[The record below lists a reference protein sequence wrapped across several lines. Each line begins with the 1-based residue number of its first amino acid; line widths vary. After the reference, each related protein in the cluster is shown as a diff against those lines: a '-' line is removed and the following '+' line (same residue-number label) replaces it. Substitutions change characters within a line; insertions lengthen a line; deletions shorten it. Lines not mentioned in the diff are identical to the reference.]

1 MDQRDATISRLKR
14 DLEVSHLFNRGVLS
28 SNQEQKDRIVE
39 LEAENAI
46 LRTTESKLAALEE
59 AFEEQ
64 EKQTLRAENV
74 LIDARRRAASCLKSL
89 KNAEEG
95 RELAERDAA
104 YWRGRS
110 ECLAE
115 AAAQAQSIFEDAM
128 AAVAAPPKRT
138 TERFTLALPG
148 LAQVQTAPAPAP
160 AVGSARAST
169 SESSRPVVHRRK
181 RVRTSDDEDNGS
193 AKASP
198 PTARRLFT
206 NMRNGKM
213 KEPKL
218 ATESAEEDSPYS
230 SPPGLTGKRR
240 GEIPDSEYV
249 PSKGKGVA
257 TSTDPPPVTRRKGR
271 HSSPIPRRATVPKAR
286 APATAPRTRRPQ
298 PPREP
303 TPESDMAIK
312 SEPES
317 DSDPLDRWDD

>member
-64 EKQTLRAENV
+64 EKRTQRAENV
-74 LIDARRRAASCLKSL
+74 LADARRRAASCLKSL

-148 LAQVQTAPAPAP
+148 VAQAQTAPPAL
-160 AVGSARAST
+160 AVERARAST
-169 SESSRPVVHRRK
+169 SESSRPVMHRRK
-181 RVRTSDDEDNGS
+181 RLRTTDDEDNGS
-193 AKASP
+193 VKASP

-206 NMRNGKM
+206 NMGNGKT
-213 KEPKL
+213 KESRL
-218 ATESAEEDSPYS
+218 ATESGEEDSPYS
-230 SPPGLTGKRR
+230 SPPGVTGKKR
-240 GEIPDSEYV
+240 GEIPDSEYL
-249 PSKGKGVA
+249 PAKGKGVA

-271 HSSPIPRRATVPKAR
+271 HSSPLPRRATVPKAR
-286 APATAPRTRRPQ
+286 APATAPRIRRPQ
-298 PPREP
+298 PPPEP
-303 TPESDMAIK
+303 TPESDIAIK